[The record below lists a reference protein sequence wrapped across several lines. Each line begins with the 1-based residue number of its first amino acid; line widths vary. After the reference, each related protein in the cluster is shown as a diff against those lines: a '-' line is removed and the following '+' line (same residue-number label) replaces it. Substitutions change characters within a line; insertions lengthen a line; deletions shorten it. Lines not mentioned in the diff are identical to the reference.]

1 MTRSLRTLVLS
12 ALAVGVAGGA
22 GVALAT
28 QSREP
33 EPPPSRPDGVVVVR
47 AKAPTQPPPVSVDR
61 LALAVEEDSM
71 ALEQRVADPRGGPD
85 WAVRTFVADV
95 RQAGF
100 GDRTLAE
107 TEVVGRN
114 RCVQLGR
121 IVEDEFG
128 WVDAQ
133 RRFRAVAPGWG
144 GSMIQRGTGGG
155 PGDAAPVRCRPT
167 DARPEAVAL
176 LETLVDDPTDGE
188 TEPIATVAW
197 GLAAD
202 SETDRVALRR
212 LSDRERSLRLDGR
225 RGAFVAPAGADVRA
239 HEVTARFDGGEP
251 VRLGRLPGS
260 GGWPGTP
267 DLRRGTSRLE
277 VRAPDPSGGPA
288 LGAITARREDGAWC
302 VSQPAQVVGER
313 IGWVNLRLGIFSE
326 ANPPNYVC
334 PGDRLT
340 PQQPIE
346 ASTGFGAGSDVINGT
361 PPPFGRVALRT
372 LPGTLTISGLTHP
385 DVRLVTIATE
395 RGDRTLA
402 PSARSGA
409 FVAVFDGD
417 FPAAPIEL
425 IATMADGSTVTQSLE
440 MGF

>member
-1 MTRSLRTLVLS
+1 M
-12 ALAVGVAGGA
+12 GGA
-22 GVALAT
+22 PGDLWCALGRMTSVPSGDRAT
-28 QSREP
+28 QAGTRQSARTGH
-33 EPPPSRPDGVVVVR
+33 R
-47 AKAPTQPPPVSVDR
+47 
-61 LALAVEEDSM
+61 
-71 ALEQRVADPRGGPD
+71 RGGPD
-85 WAVRTFVADV
+85 WAVRTFVGDV
-95 RQAGF
+95 RRAEF
-100 GDRTLAE
+100 GDRTLAD
-107 TEVVGRN
+107 TEVVERN

-121 IVEDEFG
+121 IVDGAFG

-144 GSMIQRGTGGG
+144 GSMTQRGTGGG

-167 DARPEAVAL
+167 DARPESLAL

-202 SETDRVALRR
+202 SETDRVALRG

-225 RGAFVAPAGADVRA
+225 RGAFVAPAGADTRA

-251 VRLGRLPGS
+251 VRLGCLSGS

-288 LGAITARREDGAWC
+288 LGAMTARREDGAWC
-302 VSQPAQVVGER
+302 LSLPAQVVGER
-313 IGWVNLRLGIFSE
+313 IGWVNPDLGFFSE
-326 ANPPNYVC
+326 APNYVC
-334 PGDRLT
+334 PGGRLT
-340 PQQPIE
+340 LQQPIE
-346 ASTGFGAGSDVINGT
+346 ASTSFGAGSDVINGT

-385 DVRLVTIATE
+385 DVRLITIATE
-395 RGDRTLA
+395 RGVRTLA
-402 PSARSGA
+402 PSARAGA

-425 IATMADGSTVTQSLE
+425 IATMTDGSTVTQSLE
-440 MGF
+440 TGF